1 MSKNTFAAILIFLC
15 LIQMTTSCTKKNEYA
30 TIADRMEGK
39 WKLTKYATDNN
50 LNGRIDNYEIHND
63 TSIHDYQYVF
73 NKDGSGLNTSVFDG
87 VKSPDLKFYWSMI
100 SYDSMRIAYVA
111 NDTLV
116 YHISDISSKQLTL
129 TTTSTIESS
138 NTIEIT
144 WLYFVKI

>member
-1 MSKNTFAAILIFLC
+1 MSKNSLAAILIFAC
-15 LIQMTTSCTKKNEYA
+15 LIRMATSCSKSSEYT
-30 TIADRMEGK
+30 TIADRLEGK

-50 LNGRIDNYEIHND
+50 LNGRIDNYEIHDD

-73 NKDGSGLNTSVFDG
+73 NKDGSGLNTSVFNG

-116 YHISDISSKQLTL
+116 YHVSDITSKQMTL
-129 TTTSTIESS
+129 TSTSKLE
-138 NTIEIT
+138 NTNTKEIT
-144 WLYFVKI
+144 WLFFVKI